1 MSNFVETSLNT
12 SQTNTV
18 NQTVTAQSNG
28 LNRSRRS
35 HFSHGDSLQET
46 NETTNLTAKDLL
58 PTSQQQQQQQ
68 QLQQQQRI
76 SYENERLIFFSKSP
90 HSWAVPRDWMKI
102 CDKYPNIIRS
112 KVIDKANNN
121 NSIGMC
127 N

>member
-1 MSNFVETSLNT
+1 MNT
-12 SQTNTV
+12 PKQTNAISSSV
-18 NQTVTAQSNG
+18 AAQSNG
-28 LNRSRRS
+28 SSRPRRS
-35 HFSHGDSLQET
+35 HFSHGDSIHET
-46 NETTNLTAKDLL
+46 ADSDVVKESDAPLT
-58 PTSQQQQQQQ
+58 P
-68 QLQQQQRI
+68 RI

-102 CDKYPNIIRS
+102 CDKYPNIIRN